1 MFILYS
7 YAFRNTLVVLGIAI
21 LNALFPVGL
30 WSTATRNWRECSGR
44 DKYGRASLTQQQQQQ
59 QPAAEEEEE
68 EDEEEGGGGG
78 KDTDSFRH
86 TTSCM

>member
-30 WSTATRNWRECSGR
+30 WSTATRNCRECSGR

-59 QPAAEEEEE
+59 QPAVEEE
-68 EDEEEGGGGG
+68 EEEGGGGG